1 MGENRT
7 RLLVICPVFNEEKNI
22 EYFFGRVQ
30 AVFAAV
36 DQSRYAC
43 SLLFTNNRSSD
54 RTLEL
59 IQPLEQQHSWV
70 NHLTLSRN
78 FGYQLSVLSGLT
90 TGDADLYMTCDVDCE
105 DPPELLHTFLEHIE
119 AGRDLVYGIR
129 NNRPDSWLMARC
141 RRGFYSVLRALGDYK
156 IVPYMA
162 EFAMVRRHVR
172 DHLVTNVNT
181 FPFIRAE
188 VGYVGFDIVG
198 IPYRR
203 EDRLHGETHYNYW
216 SNFRFAAA
224 GILSSTTFPLRAALY
239 SFPFVLGAI
248 VAMCASYLFGFSSF
262 ETALLVIV
270 CLAAAY
276 SVSALAFISVYL
288 ARTYQNGLGRNRFI
302 IDHKLS
308 HLPAHPAGANQPYA
322 MASAS
327 APTGIKSA

>member
-1 MGENRT
+1 MRENRT

-22 EYFFGRVQ
+22 EYFFGRIQ

-59 IQPLEQQHSWV
+59 IQALGQQHSWV

-78 FGYQLSVLSGLT
+78 FGYQLSILSGLS

-105 DPPELLHTFLEHIE
+105 DPPELLHTFLEGIE
-119 AGRDLVYGIR
+119 SGRDLVYGIR
-129 NNRPDSWLMARC
+129 NNRQDSWLMARC
-141 RRGFYSVLRALGDYK
+141 RHGFYSVLRALGDYK

-172 DHLVTNVNT
+172 DQLVANVNT

-188 VGYVGFDIVG
+188 VGYVGFDILG

-203 EDRLHGETHYNYW
+203 EERVHGETHYNY
-216 SNFRFAAA
+216 SQNFRFAVA

-239 SFPFVLGAI
+239 SFPMVLGVII
-248 VAMCASYLFGFSSF
+248 VMCGSYLSGLLSF

-270 CLAAAY
+270 SLAAAY

-288 ARTYQNGLGRNRFI
+288 ARTYQNGLRRSRFI
-302 IDHKLS
+302 IDRRLS
-308 HLPAHPAGANQPYA
+308 HLPAHAARTNEPYA
-322 MASAS
+322 EATANP
-327 APTGIKSA
+327 PTAIKSA

>member
-1 MGENRT
+1 MRENRT

-30 AVFAAV
+30 AIFAAL
-36 DQSRYAC
+36 DPGRYAC

-59 IQPLEQQHSWV
+59 IQALEQQHSWV

-78 FGYQLSVLSGLT
+78 FGYQLSVLSGLS

-105 DPPELLHTFLEHIE
+105 DPPELLHTFLEAIE
-119 AGRDLVYGIR
+119 SGRDLVYGIR

-162 EFAMVRRHVR
+162 EFSMARRHVR
-172 DHLVTNVNT
+172 DQLVTNANT

-188 VGYVGFDIVG
+188 VGYVGFDILG

-216 SNFRFAAA
+216 SNFRFAVA

-239 SFPFVLGAI
+239 SFPVVLVAI
-248 VAMCASYLFGFSSF
+248 AVMCSSYLLGWLSF

-270 CLAAAY
+270 SCAAVY
-276 SVSALAFISVYL
+276 SVSTLAFISIYL
-288 ARTYQNGLGRNRFI
+288 ARTYQNGLGRSRFI
-302 IDHKLS
+302 IDRRLS
-308 HLPAHPAGANQPYA
+308 HLPSHAARTNEPYNGATANP
-322 MASAS
+322 
-327 APTGIKSA
+327 PTAVKSA